1 MNISEMSSQ
10 AVSSLE
16 NKAANNEQAQKSS
29 EVNKQKLEEEEKN
42 AVEKRNEKKA
52 EELTKGELKEVTERL
67 NETVKTLNEDLQFEM
82 HEESERMFAKLVNL
96 EKHETIKEFPPKEM
110 LDMLGRIRKAVG
122 LIIDEKI

>member
-1 MNISEMSSQ
+1 MMNISEISSNRTTG
-10 AVSSLE
+10 LE
-16 NKAANNEQAQKSS
+16 NQQANTQQSNESS
-29 EVNKQKLEEEEKN
+29 EISKQKLEEEKG
-42 AVEKRNEKKA
+42 AVEKRNKEKA

-67 NETVKTLNEDLQFEM
+67 NETVNTLNEDLQFEI

-110 LDMLGRIRKAVG
+110 LDMLGRIKKAVG

>member
-1 MNISEMSSQ
+1 MNISELSSQ
-10 AVSSLE
+10 AVGNLESKVASSE
-16 NKAANNEQAQKSS
+16 KAQESSKANNQK
-29 EVNKQKLEEEEKN
+29 VEEEKGEI
-42 AVEKRNEKKA
+42 EKRNEEKA

-96 EKHETIKEFPPKEM
+96 EDHETIKEFPPKEM